1 MPAYAVI
8 GGQWGDEGKGKVID
22 YLAGNVDYVVRY
34 AGGNNAGHTVV
45 NEQGTFQLHL
55 VPSGICW
62 PDVRG
67 IIGNGVVVNPDV
79 LRGELDM
86 LSDRGIDTARLYVSE
101 RAHVIMPYH
110 ILLDNLEEEA
120 RGSGAIGTTGQGVG
134 PAYMDK
140 TGRMGI
146 RIGDLL
152 DSSTLE
158 SKLKRTLEFKNA
170 LITKIYNKNPLSM
183 EDILVKC
190 REWAQWLRPHVQ
202 STEKLIQDIL
212 AGNQRILLEGAQGTL
227 LDLDHGSY
235 PYVTSS
241 SPSVGGACTGLGLN
255 PQSISGVLG
264 VFKAYSTRVGSGP
277 MPSELHDETA
287 ELLREKA
294 QEYGTTTGRA
304 RRVGWF
310 DAVAARYSRQINGF
324 TGMVFTR
331 LDILD
336 GFSSVK
342 ICVGYQVGNEAIDY
356 FPADIALQEQC
367 VPVYEELPG
376 WDTPTAS
383 STKKDQL
390 PVNALNYIQ
399 RVEDLVGCP
408 VQIIST
414 GPSWLPEEPD
424 WVFLTPEVNSTLLQ
438 IRDLAKEKGLSDDPD
453 TLVWGRIP
461 LKEEDRS

>member
-8 GGQWGDEGKGKVID
+8 GGQWGDEGKGKIID
-22 YLAGNVDYVVRY
+22 YLAGSVDYVIRY

-45 NEQGTFQLHL
+45 NDQGTFQLHL

-62 PDVRG
+62 PDVYG

-79 LRGELDM
+79 LAGELQM
-86 LSDRGIDTARLYVSE
+86 LASRGIDTNRLYISE

-110 ILLDNLEEEA
+110 ILLDNLEEAA

-140 TGRMGI
+140 AGRMGI

-152 DSSTLE
+152 DGE
-158 SKLKRTLEFKNA
+158 SLPNKLKQTLDFKNA
-170 LITKIYNKNPLSM
+170 LITKIYGKEPLDLD
-183 EDILVKC
+183 EILAKC
-190 REWAQWLRPHVQ
+190 REWAEWLRPYVE
-202 STEKLIQDIL
+202 STEKIVQELL
-212 AGNQRILLEGAQGTL
+212 AGDKRLLLEGAQGTL

-241 SPSVGGACTGLGLN
+241 SSSIGGACTGLGLN
-255 PQSISGVLG
+255 PQSIAEVLG

-277 MPSELHDETA
+277 MPTELHDATG

-294 QEYGTTTGRA
+294 HEYGTTTGRA

-324 TGMVFTR
+324 TGIVFTR

-336 GFSSVK
+336 GFPSVK
-342 ICVGYQVGNEAIDY
+342 VCVGYQVGGRDIDY
-356 FPADIALQEQC
+356 FPADTALLERC
-367 VPVYEELPG
+367 VPVYEEFPG
-376 WDTPTAS
+376 WDQPTAS
-383 STKKDQL
+383 ATKLSQL
-390 PVNALNYIQ
+390 PDNALAYIKK
-399 RVEDLVGCP
+399 VETLVGCP
-408 VQIIST
+408 IQIIST
-414 GPSWLPEEPD
+414 GPRREET
-424 WVFLTPEVNSTLLQ
+424 V
-438 IRDLAKEKGLSDDPD
+438 
-453 TLVWGRIP
+453 LVEP
-461 LKEEDRS
+461 VLV

>member
-158 SKLKRTLEFKNA
+158 AKLKRTLEFKNA

-356 FPADIALQEQC
+356 FPADIALQEKC
-367 VPVYEELPG
+367 VPVYEALPG

-414 GPSWLPEEPD
+414 GPRREE
-424 WVFLTPEVNSTLLQ
+424 T
-438 IRDLAKEKGLSDDPD
+438 I
-453 TLVWGRIP
+453 LVEP
-461 LKEEDRS
+461 VLV

>member
-22 YLAGNVDYVVRY
+22 YLAGSVDYVVRY

-45 NEQGTFQLHL
+45 NDQGTFQLHL

-62 PDVRG
+62 PDVYG
-67 IIGNGVVVNPDV
+67 IIGNGVVINPDV
-79 LRGELDM
+79 LAGELEM
-86 LSDRGIDTARLYVSE
+86 LATRGIDTSRLYVSE

-152 DSSTLE
+152 NGE
-158 SKLKRTLEFKNA
+158 SLPDKLKQTLAFKNA
-170 LITKIYNKNPLSM
+170 LITKIYGKEPLVLD
-183 EDILVKC
+183 EILLKC
-190 REWAQWLRPHVQ
+190 REWAEWLRPYVQ
-202 STEKLIQDIL
+202 STEKIVQDLL
-212 AGNQRILLEGAQGTL
+212 AGDKRLLLEGAQGTL

-241 SPSVGGACTGLGLN
+241 SSSIGGACTGLGLN
-255 PQSISGVLG
+255 PQSIAGVLG

-277 MPSELHDETA
+277 MPTELHDETA

-294 QEYGTTTGRA
+294 HEYGTTTGRP

-310 DAVAARYSRQINGF
+310 DGIAARYSRQINGF
-324 TGMVFTR
+324 TGIVLTR

-336 GFSSVK
+336 GFPTVK
-342 ICVGYQVGNEAIDY
+342 VCVGYRADGRDIDY
-356 FPADIALQEQC
+356 FPADTALQEQC
-367 VPVYEELPG
+367 KPVYEELPG
-376 WDTPTAS
+376 WDQPTAS
-383 STKKDQL
+383 ATKLDQL
-390 PVNALNYIQ
+390 PANALGYIK
-399 RVEDLVGCP
+399 RVETLIGCP

-414 GPSWLPEEPD
+414 GPRREET
-424 WVFLTPEVNSTLLQ
+424 V
-438 IRDLAKEKGLSDDPD
+438 
-453 TLVWGRIP
+453 LVQP
-461 LKEEDRS
+461 VLV

>member
-1 MPAYAVI
+1 
-8 GGQWGDEGKGKVID
+8 
-22 YLAGNVDYVVRY
+22 
-34 AGGNNAGHTVV
+34 
-45 NEQGTFQLHL
+45 
-55 VPSGICW
+55 
-62 PDVRG
+62 
-67 IIGNGVVVNPDV
+67 
-79 LRGELDM
+79 
-86 LSDRGIDTARLYVSE
+86 
-101 RAHVIMPYH
+101 
-110 ILLDNLEEEA
+110 
-120 RGSGAIGTTGQGVG
+120 
-134 PAYMDK
+134 
-140 TGRMGI
+140 MGI
-146 RIGDLL
+146 RVGDLL

-158 SKLKRTLEFKNA
+158 AKLRPTLEFKNA
-170 LITKIYNKNPLSM
+170 LITKIYDRNPLSM
-183 EDILVKC
+183 EDMLSKC
-190 REWAQWLRPHVQ
+190 KEWAQWLTPHVQ
-202 STEKLIQDIL
+202 PTEKLIQDIL

-294 QEYGTTTGRA
+294 HEYGTTTGRA

-336 GFSSVK
+336 GFPSVK
-342 ICVGYQVGNEAIDY
+342 ICVGYKVGDQEIDY
-356 FPADIALQEQC
+356 FPANIALQEQC
-367 VPVYEELPG
+367 LPVYEELPG

-383 STKKDQL
+383 STRKDQL
-390 PVNALNYIQ
+390 PTNALNYIK
-399 RVEDLVGCP
+399 RVEDLVGCQ

-414 GPSWLPEEPD
+414 GPSREE
-424 WVFLTPEVNSTLLQ
+424 T
-438 IRDLAKEKGLSDDPD
+438 I
-453 TLVWGRIP
+453 LVEP
-461 LKEEDRS
+461 VLV